1 MGVNG
6 RRIAPLDNSRQ
17 FNPGDMHDHFQ
28 VDTATP
34 TQPAIVDDHYLGT
47 KRIPLDQLVATQD
60 RYNPNKVRKLKG
72 KTAVTKPQVM
82 IKDGIPLLHD
92 GHHRAVLAK
101 QEGKRWIECEAYR
114 G

>member
-17 FNPGDMHDHFQ
+17 FNPSDMTSVFP
-28 VDTATP
+28 VDLTTP
-34 TQPAIVDDHYLGT
+34 TQPHLVPEHLLGNR
-47 KRIPLDQLVATQD
+47 RIPLDQLVATQAQ
-60 RYNPNKVRKLKG
+60 YNPAKVRALKG
-72 KTAVTKPQVM
+72 KRAATKPQVV
-82 IKDGIPLLHD
+82 IKDGVPLLHD